1 MDMIAHAQR
10 RRDRANPITSG
21 AVRLHI
27 DHLVLRGVA
36 AVDAR
41 RLTRALEA
49 ELAYLAA
56 QPGTRFESVVV
67 DQLPTAPIVTGRLPE
82 QTGRSVASTVWSSI
96 GKEGRQQ

>member
-10 RRDRANPITSG
+10 RRDRANPIVTG

-36 AVDAR
+36 QADAR
-41 RLTRALEA
+41 PLTRALEA

-56 QPGTRFESVVV
+56 QPGARFEPVSVN
-67 DQLPTAPIVTGRLPE
+67 QLPTAPVVTDRLPE
-82 QTGRSVASTVWSSI
+82 QTGRSVAATVWSSI
-96 GKEGRQQ
+96 GKKGRQQ